1 MYVPDIQP
9 ESEFLLG
16 KPHPVAFFLD
26 PLSEFHLVE
35 IHVSSFPQA
44 RQDGLPSPYEAVGTS
59 GISPMQSK
67 RKSAVEIES
76 VVKVWLSLNQQIRL
90 RTALGSFYSP
100 GGILLRLLD
109 LKSICVIQL
118 LCISVIL
125 SCIHISGIVLP
136 CLAMISSSVCGS

>member
-1 MYVPDIQP
+1 
-9 ESEFLLG
+9 
-16 KPHPVAFFLD
+16 
-26 PLSEFHLVE
+26 
-35 IHVSSFPQA
+35 
-44 RQDGLPSPYEAVGTS
+44 
-59 GISPMQSK
+59 MQSK